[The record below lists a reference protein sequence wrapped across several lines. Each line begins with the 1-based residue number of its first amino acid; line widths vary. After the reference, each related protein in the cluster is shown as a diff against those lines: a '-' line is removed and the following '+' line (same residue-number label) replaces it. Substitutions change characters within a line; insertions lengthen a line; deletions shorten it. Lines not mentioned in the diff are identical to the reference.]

1 MRRDCRPQKQA
12 RFLTPFPTLQGMRK
26 DLGPG
31 VSLSSLFKLKGHTN
45 VCGVYIFLS
54 AFLKNKK
61 KVNNKTGKLL
71 VSTFNRMPIV
81 IMITEILPQKH
92 NFLVVQG
99 YRTGETAQS
108 VEYLLHK
115 HTDLDSDPQ
124 SLSKRTSAL
133 GVGNRHSLEAHRQTT

>member
-1 MRRDCRPQKQA
+1 
-12 RFLTPFPTLQGMRK
+12 MRK

-31 VSLSSLFKLKGHTN
+31 VSLSSLFKLKGQTN
-45 VCGVYIFLS
+45 VCGMYIFLS

-61 KVNNKTGKLL
+61 KVKNKTGKLL

-81 IMITEILPQKH
+81 IMMTEILPQKH
-92 NFLVVQG
+92 IFLVVQG

-108 VEYLLHK
+108 AEYLLYK
-115 HTDLDSDPQ
+115 HMDLDSDPQ

-133 GVGNRHSLEAHRQTT
+133 GVGNRHSLETHRQTT